1 MKSSRHIQQI
11 ENISNLLCARTE
23 QELQRKKAE
32 EHIKRIEGKEV
43 WVDHFTSV
51 LGRECFF
58 LPIGL
63 LPFWGDFWAL
73 ECLKSAQK
81 P

>member
-11 ENISNLLCARTE
+11 ENMSNLLSARTE

-43 WVDHFTSV
+43 
-51 LGRECFF
+51 
-58 LPIGL
+58 
-63 LPFWGDFWAL
+63 
-73 ECLKSAQK
+73 
-81 P
+81 